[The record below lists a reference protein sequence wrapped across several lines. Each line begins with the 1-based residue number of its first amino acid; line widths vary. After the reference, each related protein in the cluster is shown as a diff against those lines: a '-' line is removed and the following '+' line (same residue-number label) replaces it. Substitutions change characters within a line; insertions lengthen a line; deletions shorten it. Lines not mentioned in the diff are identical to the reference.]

1 MNNFAVS
8 VICCI
13 VYAIVC
19 LSCYRCGLQDGKEY
33 MLDMINELDWED
45 DDDE

>member
-1 MNNFAVS
+1 MNNFVVG

-19 LSCYRCGLQDGKEY
+19 VACYRCGLQDGKEY
-33 MLDMINELDWED
+33 MLDMINEIDGED